1 MDFTDPSETDIH
13 GLARQMLRVSALA
26 EQLGL
31 ATPTG
36 TEADLRTIQA
46 ILDSGTV
53 EPDDTYDLQ
62 SLGAALGRV
71 LIASTDGLDWA
82 IVHDEYG
89 SDPTL
94 RYRNTPVCLNALTTI
109 SKRVEDGEQVDV
121 LDLFQ
126 GLQRALRDAIHE
138 VGGTA

>member
-1 MDFTDPSETDIH
+1 MKSK
-13 GLARQMLRVSALA
+13 RSS
-26 EQLGL
+26 
-31 ATPTG
+31 
-36 TEADLRTIQA
+36 LRTIQA

-82 IVHDEYG
+82 IIHDEYG

-109 SKRVEDGEQVDV
+109 SKRVEDGKQVDV

-126 GLQRALRDAIHE
+126 GLQRVLRDAIHE

>member
-1 MDFTDPSETDIH
+1 MEFTEPSEMDID

-26 EQLGL
+26 ERLGL
-31 ATPTG
+31 AAPTG
-36 TEADLRTIQA
+36 TEADLGTIQG

-53 EPDDTYDLQ
+53 EPEDTYDLQ
-62 SLGAALGRV
+62 CLGAALGRV

-94 RYRNTPVCLNALTTI
+94 RYRNTPLCLNALTTI
-109 SKRVEDGEQVDV
+109 SKRVEDGREVDV

-126 GLQRALRDAIHE
+126 GLKRALRDAIHQI
-138 VGGTA
+138 GGTA